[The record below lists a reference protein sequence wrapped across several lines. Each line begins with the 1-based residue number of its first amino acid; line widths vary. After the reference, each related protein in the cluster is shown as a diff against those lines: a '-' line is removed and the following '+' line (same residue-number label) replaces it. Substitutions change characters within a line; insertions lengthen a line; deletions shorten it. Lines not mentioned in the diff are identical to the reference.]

1 MENTLGP
8 LWARKLRADDPDFRT
23 FAYEIESVPVL
34 LIVHLP
40 TMRFRVFVD
49 SQSSFKHD
57 ITPLMRREMLE
68 TLMSYANTD
77 LGLGIGGELWT

>member
-1 MENTLGP
+1 MENTLGL

-34 LIVHLP
+34 LIVHIP

-57 ITPLMRREMLE
+57 ITPIMRRETLE

-77 LGLGIGGELWT
+77 LSNHTGGGVWI